1 MTRDELNNYV
11 WLKRETE
18 QQEKRLRRLQH
29 RKPKGVVGDT
39 VKDYRNG
46 KGIPTKIEGV
56 AEEDRLVPLEIAELT
71 IIIEENN
78 KTLRKQLK
86 RIEQFIQTIKDPK
99 VRVLMRCKYIDC
111 MSWKKVGEINHMDPS
126 NVRKIIREFFRAK
139 K

>member
-1 MTRDELNNYV
+1 MTREELNNYV

-18 QQEKRLRRLQH
+18 QQEKRLRWLQH

-71 IIIEENN
+71 ISIEQNN
-78 KTLRKQLK
+78 ETLRKQLK
-86 RIEQFIQTIKDPK
+86 EIEKYIQSIKDPK

-111 MSWKKVGEINHMDPS
+111 MNWRQVGEVNHIDPDHA
-126 NVRKIIREFFRAK
+126 RRTIREFFHAK

>member
-1 MTRDELNNYV
+1 MTREELNNYV

-46 KGIPTKIEGV
+46 KGIPTKIEGI
-56 AEEDRLVPLEIAELT
+56 AEEDRLASLEIAELT
-71 IIIEENN
+71 TSIEKNSE
-78 KTLRKQLK
+78 TLRKQLK
-86 RIEQFIQTIKDPK
+86 EIEKYIQSIKDPK

-111 MSWKKVGEINHMDPS
+111 MSWRKVGETNYMEES
-126 NVRKIIREFFRAK
+126 TARKIIREFFRARK
-139 K
+139 

>member
-78 KTLRKQLK
+78 ETLCKQLK
-86 RIEQFIQTIKDPK
+86 RIEEYIQAIKDPK

-126 NVRKIIREFFRAK
+126 NARKIIREFFREK

>member
-1 MTRDELNNYV
+1 MTREELNNYA

-18 QQEKRLRRLQH
+18 QQEKRLHRLQN

-39 VKDYRNG
+39 VKYYPNG

-71 IIIEENN
+71 LSIEKNSEI
-78 KTLRKQLK
+78 LRKQLK
-86 RIEQFIQTIKDPK
+86 EIEEYIQSIKDPK

-111 MSWKKVGEINHMDPS
+111 MNWRQVGKVNHMDPS
-126 NVRKIIREFFRAK
+126 NARKIIREFFRAK

>member
-1 MTRDELNNYV
+1 MTREELNNYV

-18 QQEKRLRRLQH
+18 QQERRLRRLQH

-71 IIIEENN
+71 ISIEQNN
-78 KTLRKQLK
+78 ETLRKQLK
-86 RIEQFIQTIKDPK
+86 EIEKYIQSIKDPK

-111 MSWKKVGEINHMDPS
+111 MNWRQVGEVNHIDPDHA
-126 NVRKIIREFFRAK
+126 RRTIREFFHAK